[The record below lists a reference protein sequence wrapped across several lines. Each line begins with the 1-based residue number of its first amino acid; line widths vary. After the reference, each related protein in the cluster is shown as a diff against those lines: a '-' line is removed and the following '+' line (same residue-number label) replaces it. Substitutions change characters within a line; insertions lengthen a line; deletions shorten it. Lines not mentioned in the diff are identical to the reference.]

1 LKLWT
6 TSLLALALVGCGTPP
21 EGSYVMTAKRTA
33 GSCSEAGT
41 SGIVTVDAD
50 NVMHFAG
57 TSDTCQ
63 LDATGA
69 GACDVTTG
77 TLTIA
82 SLWRL
87 DFTGDGFTG
96 TVEVVH
102 APVVEGFRVWSM
114 CRGTYALTGTR
125 Q

>member
-1 LKLWT
+1 MKACSALL
-6 TSLLALALVGCGTPP
+6 LLAMVGCGTLP
-21 EGSYVMTAKRTA
+21 EGSYLMTATRTA
-33 GSCSEAGT
+33 GTCGEAGPP
-41 SGIVTVDAD
+41 GLVEVDAR

-63 LDATGA
+63 LDASGTGVC
-69 GACDVTTG
+69 GVTTG

-87 DFTGDGFTG
+87 DFTAEGFTG
-96 TVEVVH
+96 TVEVAH
-102 APVVEGFRVWSM
+102 APVVDGFRVWSM